1 MNAKRAFVG
10 ALAVVP
16 VVVLLGFGLRHDP
29 REIASPLPG
38 RPAPSFSLPV
48 FVQGTAAE
56 RLGSSLDTARLAALK
71 GDVVILNF
79 WASWCLAC
87 RDEHPALGEVSS
99 RYAGTD
105 VHFFGVLYNDTPG
118 NGREWLDRMGPVSY
132 PSLID
137 PGARTA
143 INYGLYGVPETFFI
157 GRDGRVA
164 YKHIGPVTPSLLEE
178 KIAALRAV
186 PAGAP

>member
-1 MNAKRAFVG
+1 VNAKRALIG

-16 VVVLLGFGLRHDP
+16 IVLLLQFGLRHDP
-29 REIASPLPG
+29 HEIASPLPG

-71 GDVVILNF
+71 GDVVVLNF

-87 RDEHPALGEVSS
+87 RDEHPALGEVAS

-105 VHFFGVLYNDTPG
+105 VHFFGVLYNDTPR

-132 PSLID
+132 PSLLD

-157 GRDGRVA
+157 GRDGKVA
-164 YKHIGPVTPSLLEE
+164 YKHVGPLTPAVLEE
-178 KIAALRAV
+178 KIAALRSA